1 MRAEF
6 NQFLRLATA
15 KKFEKFVEISKE
27 LNDPNI
33 TSKSSTILSYA
44 KTINESTLLV
54 HFFGR
59 SNASEI
65 YHDLTYE
72 EFAAFIEGFQREILH
87 AEFEE
92 YSRGHDVISEED
104 FADIFLKYTAYN
116 SEVNSPFE
124 GLLFQ
129 MYLPHK
135 SNCSSTFIYSSLVAG
150 MYKKDEPTLGITRR
164 KQSWY
169 SIQGF

>member
-27 LNDPNI
+27 LNDPNL

-59 SNASEI
+59 GNASEI

-104 FADIFLKYTAYN
+104 FADVFLKYTDYN
-116 SEVNSPFE
+116 SEVNSP
-124 GLLFQ
+124 L
-129 MYLPHK
+129 
-135 SNCSSTFIYSSLVAG
+135 
-150 MYKKDEPTLGITRR
+150 
-164 KQSWY
+164 
-169 SIQGF
+169 

>member
-116 SEVNSPFE
+116 SEVNSPFK

-129 MYLPHK
+129 MYLA
-135 SNCSSTFIYSSLVAG
+135 TYI
-150 MYKKDEPTLGITRR
+150 
-164 KQSWY
+164 
-169 SIQGF
+169 

>member
-1 MRAEF
+1 MSAMLFYSHRHAFDVIDTSKEGTVMRAEF

-15 KKFEKFVEISKE
+15 KKFEKFVEITKE
-27 LNDPNI
+27 LNYPNI

-59 SNASEI
+59 ANTSEI

-104 FADIFLKYTAYN
+104 FADVFLKYTDYN
-116 SEVNSPFE
+116 SEVNSLR
-124 GLLFQ
+124 GKNVILHMCL
-129 MYLPHK
+129 K
-135 SNCSSTFIYSSLVAG
+135 TAIY
-150 MYKKDEPTLGITRR
+150 I
-164 KQSWY
+164 
-169 SIQGF
+169 